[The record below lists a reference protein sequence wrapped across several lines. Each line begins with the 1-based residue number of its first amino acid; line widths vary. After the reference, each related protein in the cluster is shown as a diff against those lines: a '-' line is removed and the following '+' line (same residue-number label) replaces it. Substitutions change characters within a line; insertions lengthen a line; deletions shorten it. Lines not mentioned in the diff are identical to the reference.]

1 LPTPISGYRPASRQ
15 AAITPRASRAR
26 RFGAVGGAPGN
37 APLTTAPQLGNTG
50 HVVIQT
56 QENRS
61 FDHYFGTLAGV
72 TGFGDPNVLTQ
83 SDGKSL
89 FYQPDPQNPDGVG
102 RTPWNTAFTADSATA
117 YVTNANDD
125 TVTVI
130 DAATRRVTTTIALG
144 GSNGQLHHQPTAIG
158 LSPAGNIWATCNSS
172 SSLAVIDTS
181 SNTVIASTDLG
192 LGDDPTGIAFA

>member
-1 LPTPISGYRPASRQ
+1 VY
-15 AAITPRASRAR
+15 
-26 RFGAVGGAPGN
+26 
-37 APLTTAPQLGNTG
+37 
-50 HVVIQT
+50 VIRT
-56 QENRS
+56 
-61 FDHYFGTLAGV
+61 
-72 TGFGDPNVLTQ
+72 
-83 SDGKSL
+83 SDGSVRKAFEELRNPHGVSFTPDGQHAWVTDPERDQVVVLAASSL
-89 FYQPDPQNPDGVG
+89 RTVGRIGVG

-181 SNTVIASTDLG
+181 SNTVIASIDLG